1 MIMKKAQIGVVGM
14 AVMGKNLALNIER
27 QGYRVAVYDWDPTY
41 TKKVMQDHGD
51 KNFVASYEMKSF
63 VESIEKPRRILM
75 MVKAG
80 APTDSTIQNI
90 LPYLDKGDT
99 LIDGGNTFFKD
110 TIRRNQ
116 RLENSGINFI
126 GMGTSGGQKGALN
139 GPSLMPG
146 GQKEAY
152 DLVAPIL
159 KQIAAKAP
167 EDGEPCVTYVGPN
180 GAGHYVKMVHNGIE
194 YGDMEL
200 IAESYDLMKRVLMM
214 SNAEIAATFNEWR
227 KTELSSYLIDITA
240 EILTRKDDFDS
251 GKDIIDMILDR
262 AGNKG
267 TGKWSSQ
274 SALDLGMPQTLITEA
289 VYARYISAMK
299 DERVEASK
307 VLPAPTSE
315 NGHLDREK
323 TIEKI
328 RRALYFSKIMS
339 YAQGFEQIK
348 VASDNY
354 NWNIKLGSLAK
365 IWRAGCIIRAQ
376 FLQKITDA
384 YDNDPQL
391 NNLLLDDY
399 FKGIVSE
406 YQADVR
412 EVVSLAVQNGVPCP
426 CFTTAVTYY
435 DQYCSANLPANLIQA
450 QRDYFG
456 AHTYERVDRKG
467 NFHYEWYPEE

>member
-1 MIMKKAQIGVVGM
+1 MEKAQIGVVGM

-27 QGYRVAVYDWDPTY
+27 QGYRVAVYDWDSTY

-51 KNFVASYEMKSF
+51 KNFVASYEMKDF

-80 APTDSTIQNI
+80 APTDSTIKNI

-116 RLENSGINFI
+116 ALENSGINFI

-214 SNAEIAATFNEWR
+214 SNAEIAATFNKWR

-240 EILTRKDDFDS
+240 EILTRKDDLDS
-251 GKDIIDMILDR
+251 GRDIIDMILDR

-299 DERVEASK
+299 DERVQASK

-315 NGHLDREK
+315 DDHLDREK

-348 VASDNY
+348 VASDSY
-354 NWNIKLGSLAK
+354 NWNIKLGNLAK

-384 YDNDPQL
+384 YDHDPQL
-391 NNLLLDDY
+391 NNLLLDGY
-399 FKGIVSE
+399 FKEVVSE
-406 YQADVR
+406 YQTDVR
-412 EVVSLAVQNGVPCP
+412 EIVSLAVKVGVPCP

-435 DQYCSANLPANLIQA
+435 DQYRSANLPANLIQA